1 MGELSIQHS
10 KVWKIAHWWALF
22 VQSIW
27 CYSLKISEELCVMT
41 LKDDAKFKE
50 KLTCGLKDKVRNLV
64 NFHGSGWK
72 SENLLFDWIL
82 LSKAYID
89 LNEKN
94 TEELCFM
101 TLKNDAKFKENLTI
115 GSKNNMRNLVDFHR
129 IIQKSK
135 NFPSM
140 DYFCPKYLRFELKK

>member
-1 MGELSIQHS
+1 
-10 KVWKIAHWWALF
+10 
-22 VQSIW
+22 
-27 CYSLKISEELCVMT
+27 MT

-89 LNEKN
+89 LNEN
-94 TEELCFM
+94 
-101 TLKNDAKFKENLTI
+101 
-115 GSKNNMRNLVDFHR
+115 
-129 IIQKSK
+129 IQKSYVSWHGK
-135 NFPSM
+135 MMQS
-140 DYFCPKYLRFELKK
+140 LKKIWLLVPKITWGI